1 MNFYARTS
9 AVVLLGIFLSQ
20 PIWAQTFKI
29 ACELEGI
36 IPALEDRKLKPEKV
50 VVEIQTMGKNLFMK
64 VVGSNFYTVQASSL
78 TTEEFVGKNLTSE
91 KLMGVTRKHKATGFE
106 SEDSNRTR
114 NGHDDSI
121 QRHGLPRQ
129 NGSCALIGSLCSALT
144 QSDLAR
150 AFSVNQTNTKNLC
163 TIQ

>member
-1 MNFYARTS
+1 MNFYARTL
-9 AVVLLGIFLSQ
+9 AVVFLGIFLSQ

-106 SEDSNRTR
+106 SEVRIERETVMM
-114 NGHDDSI
+114 
-121 QRHGLPRQ
+121 
-129 NGSCALIGSLCSALT
+129 T
-144 QSDLAR
+144 
-150 AFSVNQTNTKNLC
+150 AFNDMDYRGKTVRVLLSGPCVRP
-163 TIQ
+163 

>member
-9 AVVLLGIFLSQ
+9 AVVLLGIFISQ

-106 SEDSNRTR
+106 SEVRIERETVMM
-114 NGHDDSI
+114 
-121 QRHGLPRQ
+121 
-129 NGSCALIGSLCSALT
+129 T
-144 QSDLAR
+144 
-150 AFSVNQTNTKNLC
+150 AFNDMDYRGKTVRVLLSGPCVRP
-163 TIQ
+163 

>member
-1 MNFYARTS
+1 MNFYARTT

-64 VVGSNFYTVQASSL
+64 VVGTNFYTVQASSL
-78 TTEEFVGKNLTSE
+78 TTEEFIGKNLTSE

-106 SEDSNRTR
+106 SEVRIERETVMM
-114 NGHDDSI
+114 
-121 QRHGLPRQ
+121 
-129 NGSCALIGSLCSALT
+129 T
-144 QSDLAR
+144 
-150 AFSVNQTNTKNLC
+150 AFNDVDYRGKTVRVLLSGPCVRP
-163 TIQ
+163 

>member
-64 VVGSNFYTVQASSL
+64 VFGSNFYTVRASSL

-91 KLMGVTRKHKATGFE
+91 KLMGVTRKNKTTGFE
-106 SEDSNRTR
+106 SDIRIERETVMM
-114 NGHDDSI
+114 
-121 QRHGLPRQ
+121 
-129 NGSCALIGSLCSALT
+129 T
-144 QSDLAR
+144 
-150 AFSVNQTNTKNLC
+150 AFNDMDYRGKTVRVLLSGPCVRP
-163 TIQ
+163 

>member
-9 AVVLLGIFLSQ
+9 AVVLLSIFLSQ

-106 SEDSNRTR
+106 SEIRIERETVMM
-114 NGHDDSI
+114 
-121 QRHGLPRQ
+121 
-129 NGSCALIGSLCSALT
+129 T
-144 QSDLAR
+144 
-150 AFSVNQTNTKNLC
+150 AFNDMDYRGKTVRVLLSGPCVRP
-163 TIQ
+163 

>member
-106 SEDSNRTR
+106 SEIRIERESVMMT
-114 NGHDDSI
+114 
-121 QRHGLPRQ
+121 
-129 NGSCALIGSLCSALT
+129 
-144 QSDLAR
+144 
-150 AFSVNQTNTKNLC
+150 AFNDMDYRGKTVRVLLSGPCVRP
-163 TIQ
+163 

>member
-91 KLMGVTRKHKATGFE
+91 KLMGVTRKHKASGFE
-106 SEDSNRTR
+106 SEVRIERETVMM
-114 NGHDDSI
+114 
-121 QRHGLPRQ
+121 
-129 NGSCALIGSLCSALT
+129 T
-144 QSDLAR
+144 
-150 AFSVNQTNTKNLC
+150 AFNDMDYRGKAVRVLLSGPCVRP
-163 TIQ
+163 

>member
-106 SEDSNRTR
+106 SEVRIERETVMM
-114 NGHDDSI
+114 
-121 QRHGLPRQ
+121 
-129 NGSCALIGSLCSALT
+129 T
-144 QSDLAR
+144 
-150 AFSVNQTNTKNLC
+150 AFNDMDYRGKTVRVLLSGPCVRP
-163 TIQ
+163 

>member
-64 VVGSNFYTVQASSL
+64 VFGSNFYTVQASSL

-106 SEDSNRTR
+106 SEVRIERETVMM
-114 NGHDDSI
+114 
-121 QRHGLPRQ
+121 
-129 NGSCALIGSLCSALT
+129 T
-144 QSDLAR
+144 
-150 AFSVNQTNTKNLC
+150 AFNDMDYRGKTVRVLLSGPCVRP
-163 TIQ
+163 

>member
-106 SEDSNRTR
+106 SEIRIERETVMM
-114 NGHDDSI
+114 
-121 QRHGLPRQ
+121 
-129 NGSCALIGSLCSALT
+129 T
-144 QSDLAR
+144 
-150 AFSVNQTNTKNLC
+150 AFNDVDYRGKTVRVLLSGPCVRP
-163 TIQ
+163 

>member
-64 VVGSNFYTVQASSL
+64 VVGTNFYTVQASSL

-106 SEDSNRTR
+106 SEVRIERETVMM
-114 NGHDDSI
+114 
-121 QRHGLPRQ
+121 
-129 NGSCALIGSLCSALT
+129 T
-144 QSDLAR
+144 
-150 AFSVNQTNTKNLC
+150 AFNDMDYRGKTVRVLLSGPCVRP
-163 TIQ
+163 

>member
-1 MNFYARTS
+1 MNFYARTT

-106 SEDSNRTR
+106 SEIRIERETVMM
-114 NGHDDSI
+114 
-121 QRHGLPRQ
+121 
-129 NGSCALIGSLCSALT
+129 T
-144 QSDLAR
+144 
-150 AFSVNQTNTKNLC
+150 AFNDMDYRGKTVRVLLSGPCVRP
-163 TIQ
+163 

>member
-106 SEDSNRTR
+106 SEVRIERETVMMTAYNDMDYRGKTVRVLLSGPCVR
-114 NGHDDSI
+114 
-121 QRHGLPRQ
+121 P
-129 NGSCALIGSLCSALT
+129 
-144 QSDLAR
+144 
-150 AFSVNQTNTKNLC
+150 
-163 TIQ
+163 

>member
-1 MNFYARTS
+1 MRE
-9 AVVLLGIFLSQ
+9 
-20 PIWAQTFKI
+20 PQTFKI

-106 SEDSNRTR
+106 SEVRIERETVMM
-114 NGHDDSI
+114 
-121 QRHGLPRQ
+121 
-129 NGSCALIGSLCSALT
+129 T
-144 QSDLAR
+144 
-150 AFSVNQTNTKNLC
+150 AFNDMDYRGKTVRVLLSGPCVRP
-163 TIQ
+163 

>member
-9 AVVLLGIFLSQ
+9 AIVLLGIFLSQ

-50 VVEIQTMGKNLFMK
+50 VVEIQTMGKNIFMK

-106 SEDSNRTR
+106 SEIRIERETVMM
-114 NGHDDSI
+114 
-121 QRHGLPRQ
+121 
-129 NGSCALIGSLCSALT
+129 T
-144 QSDLAR
+144 
-150 AFSVNQTNTKNLC
+150 AFNDMDYRGKTVRVLLSGPCVRP
-163 TIQ
+163 

>member
-106 SEDSNRTR
+106 SEVRIERETVMM
-114 NGHDDSI
+114 
-121 QRHGLPRQ
+121 
-129 NGSCALIGSLCSALT
+129 T
-144 QSDLAR
+144 
-150 AFSVNQTNTKNLC
+150 AFNYMDYRGKTVRVLLSGPCVRP
-163 TIQ
+163 

>member
-64 VVGSNFYTVQASSL
+64 VVGTNFYTVQASSL

-106 SEDSNRTR
+106 SEVRIERETVMM
-114 NGHDDSI
+114 
-121 QRHGLPRQ
+121 
-129 NGSCALIGSLCSALT
+129 T
-144 QSDLAR
+144 
-150 AFSVNQTNTKNLC
+150 AFNDMNYRGKTVRVLLSGPCVRP
-163 TIQ
+163 

>member
-106 SEDSNRTR
+106 SEIRIERETVMM
-114 NGHDDSI
+114 
-121 QRHGLPRQ
+121 
-129 NGSCALIGSLCSALT
+129 T
-144 QSDLAR
+144 
-150 AFSVNQTNTKNLC
+150 AFNDMDYRGKTVRVLLSGPCVRP
-163 TIQ
+163 

>member
-78 TTEEFVGKNLTSE
+78 ITEEFVGKNLTSE

-106 SEDSNRTR
+106 SEVRIERETVMM
-114 NGHDDSI
+114 
-121 QRHGLPRQ
+121 
-129 NGSCALIGSLCSALT
+129 T
-144 QSDLAR
+144 
-150 AFSVNQTNTKNLC
+150 AFNDMDYRGKTVRVLLSGPCVRP
-163 TIQ
+163 

>member
-91 KLMGVTRKHKATGFE
+91 KLMGVTRKHKTTGFE
-106 SEDSNRTR
+106 SEIRIERETVMM
-114 NGHDDSI
+114 
-121 QRHGLPRQ
+121 
-129 NGSCALIGSLCSALT
+129 T
-144 QSDLAR
+144 
-150 AFSVNQTNTKNLC
+150 AFNDMDYRGKTVRVLLSGPCVRP
-163 TIQ
+163 

>member
-64 VVGSNFYTVQASSL
+64 VVGTNFYTVQASSL

-106 SEDSNRTR
+106 SEIRIERETVMM
-114 NGHDDSI
+114 
-121 QRHGLPRQ
+121 
-129 NGSCALIGSLCSALT
+129 T
-144 QSDLAR
+144 
-150 AFSVNQTNTKNLC
+150 AFNDMDYRGKTVRVLLSGPCVRP
-163 TIQ
+163 

>member
-64 VVGSNFYTVQASSL
+64 VVGTNFYTVQASSL

-106 SEDSNRTR
+106 SEVRIERETVMM
-114 NGHDDSI
+114 
-121 QRHGLPRQ
+121 
-129 NGSCALIGSLCSALT
+129 T
-144 QSDLAR
+144 
-150 AFSVNQTNTKNLC
+150 AFNDVDYRGKTVRVLLSGPCVRP
-163 TIQ
+163 